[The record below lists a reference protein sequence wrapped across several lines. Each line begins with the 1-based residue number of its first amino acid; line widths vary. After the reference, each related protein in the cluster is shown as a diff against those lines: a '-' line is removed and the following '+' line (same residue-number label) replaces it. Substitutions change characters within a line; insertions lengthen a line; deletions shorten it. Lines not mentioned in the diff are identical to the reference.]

1 MDISADSDGTVDSL
15 GSNSNQGWVGV
26 NIILGDSYWEIGSGS
41 PAHCSPWTGFPW
53 LSRRA
58 LSPGSIEQVIILHP
72 DFCLAPSAQYMVRTW
87 QQVNKYFTNLLLS
100 DQIYRTCTWFS
111 ESCLHSISCSIQ
123 PSSSV
128 MFFFSSV
135 MVAIFHFCNYST

>member
-1 MDISADSDGTVDSL
+1 M
-15 GSNSNQGWVGV
+15 
-26 NIILGDSYWEIGSGS
+26 
-41 PAHCSPWTGFPW
+41 
-53 LSRRA
+53 
-58 LSPGSIEQVIILHP
+58 
-72 DFCLAPSAQYMVRTW
+72 
-87 QQVNKYFTNLLLS
+87 LLS

-135 MVAIFHFCNYST
+135 MVAIFHFCNYSRWDFCGADYFYAQAGFFHGLRYLGHLNISHSSHCKLCCSNPFRIGLSVKGTNYLSCESYKVYLNSVSCYIVICLQ